1 LSAAAPLVS
10 VVVASY
16 NGERFVGEA
25 LESVFVQDFRS
36 FEVVFVDDGSTDG
49 TGEIAQSFPVRY
61 VHQTNRGLS
70 AARNAGVASA
80 RAALITFLDDDDVFP
95 PGRLRLQARYLLEHP
110 QTGCVL
116 GRQEW
121 ILEEGQEPPPMKR
134 DPIFG
139 DVGGIPM
146 ASMMVRR
153 SVLDDVGGF
162 DTSFDYA
169 EDRDL
174 LVRLRE
180 GGADIVVLQDIVLY
194 RRLHDSNMIL
204 SPPEHHPLLKSLR
217 QKLARERSSQA

>member
-1 LSAAAPLVS
+1 MSDAAPLVS

-80 RAALITFLDDDDVFP
+80 RGALITFLDDDDVFP

-153 SVLDDVGGF
+153 LGARRRGW
-162 DTSFDYA
+162 
-169 EDRDL
+169 
-174 LVRLRE
+174 LR
-180 GGADIVVLQDIVLY
+180 Y
-194 RRLHDSNMIL
+194 
-204 SPPEHHPLLKSLR
+204 
-217 QKLARERSSQA
+217 

>member
-1 LSAAAPLVS
+1 MSAAAPLVS

-162 DTSFDYA
+162 DTSFDY
-169 EDRDL
+169 
-174 LVRLRE
+174 LRRTE
-180 GGADIVVLQDIVLY
+180 TSSSAYERVAPTSSSFRTSSSIGGCTT
-194 RRLHDSNMIL
+194 RT
-204 SPPEHHPLLKSLR
+204 
-217 QKLARERSSQA
+217 